1 MMEDKYAAQTDF
13 LSAESVNSFYRQ
25 IIMQG
30 YLGDNLTQQIAE
42 ETYPEIVP
50 EIQLELDL
58 EPER

>member
-1 MMEDKYAAQTDF
+1 MEDKYAAQTDF